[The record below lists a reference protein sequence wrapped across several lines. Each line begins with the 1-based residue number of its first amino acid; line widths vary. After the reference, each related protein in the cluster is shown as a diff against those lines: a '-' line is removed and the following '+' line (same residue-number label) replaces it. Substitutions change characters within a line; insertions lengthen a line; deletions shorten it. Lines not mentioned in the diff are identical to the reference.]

1 MRFGSLLAVD
11 IASFLTG
18 AAAGIVFAVMGM
30 KYWALV
36 IMHGSTAFSG
46 LVYTFILCPWIPGL
60 KINIKKVRSML
71 GFGLNLTGFSM
82 MNYFSRN
89 ADNLLIGKVFGP
101 QSLGLYSKAYSL
113 LLLPIRQINV
123 PITSVAIPALSRLV
137 GSPERYKRYYLS
149 ILEKIAL
156 ITMLGIVFM
165 IVTSDWLILL
175 LLGDQWIGASKIFA
189 VLGIVCL
196 VQPVSNTT
204 GWLFISQDRTKE
216 QFRWGIIGSTLSVLS
231 FIIGLPW
238 GAFGVAAS
246 YSISGLFIRT
256 PLLLWIIGRRGPIS
270 TFDFYKAMVLPAA
283 ISSMLFLILLA
294 IRFFTHIENPLYG
307 LGLLSAAA
315 FLTSV
320 GGLFLIP
327 KGREAMQD
335 FRDVA
340 CSLLQ
345 RPVKS

>member
-1 MRFGSLLAVD
+1 
-11 IASFLTG
+11 
-18 AAAGIVFAVMGM
+18 
-30 KYWALV
+30 
-36 IMHGSTAFSG
+36 
-46 LVYTFILCPWIPGL
+46 
-60 KINIKKVRSML
+60 ML